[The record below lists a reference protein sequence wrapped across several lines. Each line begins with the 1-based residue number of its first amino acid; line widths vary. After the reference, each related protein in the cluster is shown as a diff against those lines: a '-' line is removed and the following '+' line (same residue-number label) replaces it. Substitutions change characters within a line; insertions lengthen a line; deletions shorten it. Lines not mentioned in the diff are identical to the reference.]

1 MVDADGN
8 EVAGIRLPH
17 VAVPLATWTGW
28 NLRDAA
34 WGAGGM
40 LTRWMGSYL
49 AFPGTEAERSSLGD
63 PRRSVRDRYPTHDA
77 YVAQVERVCREL
89 VAGGYLLERDAAAL
103 VREAADREW

>member
-17 VAVPLATWTGW
+17 VTVPLATYTGW
-28 NLRDAA
+28 NLRDAS

-49 AFPGTEAERSSLGD
+49 AFPRTEEERARLRD
-63 PRRSVRDRYPTHDA
+63 PRRSVRERYPTHDA
-77 YVAQVERVCREL
+77 YVAEVERACREL
-89 VAGGYLLERDAAAL
+89 VAGGYLLERDAAEL
-103 VREAADREW
+103 VRDAAERSW